1 MLPFANPVA
10 LAQSQRGLRMSGD
23 SWTEE
28 KNLNRQFPGNSNGIL
43 AERIAHTIFSY
54 FKKAHVDLVVDLHT
68 MHTRS
73 IHMAILDRIPTRK
86 ETFDTALNHANKTGL
101 PVVYDY
107 PLESYA
113 KESLDGSLSA
123 TFMNAG
129 IPSFTIEVPGGP
141 FSQHK
146 AEQTIYM
153 ALGNLHEKLGLTL
166 PETEKKFAHSFVFS
180 KLELGCLRYARM
192 RGPIANRAGFFRPMV
207 SIGEVEKDRIIGK
220 IVDETSTT
228 VETITM
234 PFDGYVSDIIDA
246 SVVTTGDM
254 LFEFLVSK

>member
-1 MLPFANPVA
+1 MEQTNIVVGSTLFGNITLSFLEIKGENPGPTVGYVAGIHGNELSSIGGLLRYMETIKMYPPNLLQGRIIMLPFANPVA

-101 PVVYDY
+101 
-107 PLESYA
+107 
-113 KESLDGSLSA
+113 
-123 TFMNAG
+123 
-129 IPSFTIEVPGGP
+129 
-141 FSQHK
+141 
-146 AEQTIYM
+146 
-153 ALGNLHEKLGLTL
+153 
-166 PETEKKFAHSFVFS
+166 
-180 KLELGCLRYARM
+180 
-192 RGPIANRAGFFRPMV
+192 
-207 SIGEVEKDRIIGK
+207 
-220 IVDETSTT
+220 
-228 VETITM
+228 
-234 PFDGYVSDIIDA
+234 
-246 SVVTTGDM
+246 
-254 LFEFLVSK
+254 